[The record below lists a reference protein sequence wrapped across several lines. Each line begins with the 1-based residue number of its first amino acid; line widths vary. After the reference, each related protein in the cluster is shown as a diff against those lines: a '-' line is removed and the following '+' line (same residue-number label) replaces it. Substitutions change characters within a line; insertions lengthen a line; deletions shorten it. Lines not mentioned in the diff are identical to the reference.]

1 MFPSEIRQF
10 SSQHHTF
17 LTKRFD
23 RDGEK
28 RLHFSS
34 AMTQLSYF
42 VNEKYDGEQ
51 SQGASYLEIAEFIS
65 NCGAQTE
72 ALDLRHIG
80 ISLEQMQLEPPNLI

>member
-1 MFPSEIRQF
+1 MYPSEIRQF

-34 AMTQLSYF
+34 AMTQLQY
-42 VNEKYDGEQ
+42 YDGEQ

-65 NCGAQTE
+65 NCGAQTTADLAQFWRMGVKAWGSVCANTRMI
-72 ALDLRHIG
+72 AL
-80 ISLEQMQLEPPNLI
+80 